1 MNFTLDKTSSTNLD
15 ISHLRSRASEFEL
28 ALAAQKRQVGGEAF
42 PWFPYGTLNNLVH
55 LDNLLTGKNRDFSTL
70 IGDLPVADVGTADG
84 DMAFFLETLGCT
96 VDAIDYGPTNFN
108 ALRGARLLKEER
120 GSKISIH
127 ETNLDAYFNWPQPK
141 YGLALFMGIL
151 FHLKNPFYVLESLA
165 KVTRFALI
173 STRIAQY
180 SPDLKTKIANLPV
193 GYLLH
198 ATEANNDATNFW
210 IFSEA
215 GLCRILERTGWN
227 ILDHMTVGNTH
238 KSDPAS
244 TKGDER
250 SFMLLQSQVII

>member
-1 MNFTLDKTSSTNLD
+1 MLETAISPKLD
-15 ISHLRSRASEFEL
+15 ISALRSRASEFEL
-28 ALAAQKRQVGGEAF
+28 ALAAQKRKVGGEGF
-42 PWFPYGTLNNLVH
+42 PWYPYGTLNNLVH
-55 LDNLLTGKNRDFSTL
+55 LDNLLTGTNRDFSTL
-70 IGDLPVADVGTADG
+70 IGDLPVADIGAADG
-84 DMAFFLETLGCT
+84 DMAFFLETLGYA
-96 VDAIDYGPTNFN
+96 VDVVDYGPTNFN

-141 YGLALFMGIL
+141 YGLALFMGVL

-180 SPDLKTKIANLPV
+180 SPDLKTRIANLPV

-250 SFMLLQSQVII
+250 SFMLLQSQVMI